1 MCCDLSGVP
10 LKEGSIRKR
19 DYKQVGDGQMA
30 GMECED
36 IDTGTEEP
44 SAKTA
49 GRLSSSERH
58 TTDRDLYYL

>member
-1 MCCDLSGVP
+1 MCGDLSGVP

-49 GRLSSSERH
+49 GHLSSS
-58 TTDRDLYYL
+58 L